1 MGSIPELGEWNPAR
15 AVECGQA
22 ADEWKVWQATV
33 RLPTDSSFKWAWC
46 TLTVDGHLKSFE
58 NGDKRFRQIFCYSG
72 VLHTIYSE
80 PDVEVRI
87 QNLSP
92 SFAAFFLDTLD
103 LNLITKRQQKIT
115 ICNQIMRFFF
125 VFLTFCLS
133 IVSFFWPLKQGGELY
148 MHVTATLRCEQTT
161 SSFMPVI
168 DMCNALRPCWLVN
181 NSNNNNNNKNNNK
194 LPSTVLCRSRSYFS
208 RNLLRKNYG
217 LW

>member
-87 QNLSP
+87 QNYLP
-92 SFAAFFLDTLD
+92 LFAAFFLDSLD

-125 VFLTFCLS
+125 RV
-133 IVSFFWPLKQGGELY
+133 
-148 MHVTATLRCEQTT
+148 
-161 SSFMPVI
+161 
-168 DMCNALRPCWLVN
+168 
-181 NSNNNNNNKNNNK
+181 
-194 LPSTVLCRSRSYFS
+194 SYFLS
-208 RNLLRKNYG
+208 LFCFFLLASKAGWRIIHACNRHPKA
-217 LW
+217 